1 MGFVVVGRWG
11 HWLCLPIIQCKL
23 PKFCLKYP
31 VLGTRYEYSVL
42 GIWYLVSVIP
52 SSARY
57 SVLGIQQIPS
67 STQYSVLGIQ
77 QIPGIPGTRY
87 SVLGKSTRYP
97 VLG

>member
-52 SSARY
+52 SS
-57 SVLGIQQIPS
+57 
-67 STQYSVLGIQ
+67 TQYSVLGIQ